1 MLTSLFS
8 TMISFI
14 LIYCLHFTHIV
25 SAYDFNAFQIKYG
38 LYTSYNQ
45 KYRFCIWVLVAARS
59 LCLANCPPKSVLE
72 SNYVSVILE
81 LAIYLYA
88 SMFIFGVYFKI

>member
-1 MLTSLFS
+1 
-8 TMISFI
+8 MISLI

-25 SAYDFNAFQIKYG
+25 SAYDFDAFQIKYG
-38 LYTSYNQ
+38 LLYVILLKIQ
-45 KYRFCIWVLVAARS
+45 VLPLGISSSMEFVPH
-59 LCLANCPPKSVLE
+59 NCPTKSVLK

-88 SMFIFGVYFKI
+88 SMFIFGVYFKL